1 MRNVAPLN
9 NNKSSKT
16 ILSNKLPT
24 KKFDLDNTLAIR
36 PKDQTIKPTDQTIR
50 PKDQTIRPKDQTTKP
65 TDQTILPSN
74 RKKVKFTKS
83 NISVSKCAGTGT
95 LLLEDYYDKK
105 TKETYLT
112 VFAVK
117 DYNGN
122 FSFPGGRVDKGHT
135 EEISAAKELREET
148 LNMFNFSSKIY
159 ESADYIEL
167 ATSGRPYR
175 GYVLY
180 VRGKEII
187 TKNNIMY
194 PIFNRIYYN
203 NKKSIASNNNSD
215 IHWSET
221 TEITRISIKRLATDL
236 GFIKDPDN
244 KTEQNDS
251 GLLNTVDIYSNPI
264 QINPRDT
271 RFIKSIF
278 DSNLIDPYRQQTNL
292 TQHTLNYN
300 SKYKPK
306 EHFEFLN
313 GTTCYW
319 I

>member
-1 MRNVAPLN
+1 MLN
-9 NNKSSKT
+9 IT
-16 ILSNKLPT
+16 DSNIIDKYIPT
-24 KKFDLDNTLAIR
+24 EQIR
-36 PKDQTIKPTDQTIR
+36 T
-50 PKDQTIRPKDQTTKP
+50 
-65 TDQTILPSN
+65 
-74 RKKVKFTKS
+74 KKVKFSKS
-83 NISVSKCAGTGT
+83 KISATKCAGTGT

-105 TKETYLT
+105 TKQTYLT
-112 VFAVK
+112 AFAVK

-167 ATSGRPYR
+167 PTSGRPYR

-180 VRGKEII
+180 VRGKEIT
-187 TKNNIMY
+187 TKKNIMY
-194 PIFNRIYYN
+194 PIFNKIYYN
-203 NKKSIASNNNSD
+203 NKKTIKSNNSSD
-215 IHWSET
+215 IHWFET
-221 TEITRISIKRLATDL
+221 TELTRISIRQLAIDL
-236 GFIKDPDN
+236 GLIQSELIESSDLTNQPDP
-244 KTEQNDS
+244 
-251 GLLNTVDIYSNPI
+251 LNQPNPTKLETVDIYSNKI
-264 QINPRDT
+264 VINERDT
-271 RFIKSIF
+271 KFIKSVFNNNI
-278 DSNLIDPYRQQTNL
+278 IDPLTSSTNL

-300 SKYKPK
+300 SNYKPK

>member
-1 MRNVAPLN
+1 MINITDPD
-9 NNKSSKT
+9 
-16 ILSNKLPT
+16 IL
-24 KKFDLDNTLAIR
+24 
-36 PKDQTIKPTDQTIR
+36 TDPDISTN
-50 PKDQTIRPKDQTTKP
+50 PN
-65 TDQTILPSN
+65 ILTNP
-74 RKKVKFTKS
+74 RKKKVKFSKS
-83 NISVSKCAGTGT
+83 KISATKCAGTGT

-105 TKETYLT
+105 TKQTYLT
-112 VFAVK
+112 AFAVK

-167 ATSGRPYR
+167 PTSGRPYR

-180 VRGKEII
+180 VRGKEIT

-194 PIFNRIYYN
+194 PIFNKIYYN
-203 NKKSIASNNNSD
+203 NKKTIKSNNSSD

-221 TEITRISIKRLATDL
+221 TELTRISIKQLATDL
-236 GFIKDPDN
+236 GLISADHIDQTNLTDTTNPPN
-244 KTEQNDS
+244 P
-251 GLLNTVDIYSNPI
+251 LNPPNQLKQLKQLKQLNPTKLETVDIYSNKI
-264 QINPRDT
+264 IINERDT
-271 RFIKSIF
+271 KFIKSVF
-278 DSNLIDPYRQQTNL
+278 SNNIIDPLTLSTNL

-300 SKYKPK
+300 SNYKPK
-306 EHFEFLN
+306 EHFDFLN